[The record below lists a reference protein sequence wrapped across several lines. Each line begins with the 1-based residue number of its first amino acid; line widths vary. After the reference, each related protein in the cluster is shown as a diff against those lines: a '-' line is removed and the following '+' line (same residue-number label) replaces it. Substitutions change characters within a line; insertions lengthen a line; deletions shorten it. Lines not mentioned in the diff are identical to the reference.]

1 MGDGGFAFN
10 VTDVKTTMATVE
22 VYPADKEM
30 TYVAFS
36 VAKEYMDGFES
47 EEEFFLDDLE
57 YMQSMAD
64 NAGVSLSTFLSEQA
78 LRTGDSGP
86 IEFRNL
92 KQATDYYVYAYGLT
106 SLGIKTTPISRQ
118 VFRTSAPGESD
129 LTLEII
135 SIEVESNSAVVSVVP
150 SDPEQPYY
158 IGAVE
163 MDDVHKFYGGE
174 WPEAA
179 SLYLTDVVWMMR
191 NEGMS
196 VEEMFSEI
204 SRTGS
209 VDESFSGLFANEPYY
224 AFACPIDIECNVV
237 GAVTVAEFTTGSVPM
252 SDNVITFEP
261 SEIGVNYAYID
272 VIPSNDDPFVA
283 LLRPVSDYEG
293 MSGDD
298 IIASVMD
305 YYGDNIVYMMN
316 TGEGTLSDTDLEEAA
331 EYMAFAFGLDYGQ
344 AATGL
349 FKYEFTTLTET
360 DPSDMTFTFKV
371 ENVFERGADVYVYPE
386 PITGRY
392 YWNLVEGDVSA
403 QEAEAL
409 VISDYE
415 YYAEIGYVTSL
426 VEYMEMVAYT
436 GDAYSHFGTLDSD
449 TEYKPFAVGIYS
461 ETGKFATDV
470 FFGETFR
477 TKVMTYADVHVTFDA
492 GNYYDGT
499 DVASMYPVY
508 YEAVGMAVLPVSVST
523 QGDAVNYYYHMF
535 EGDLSDPDYISD
547 ERITDELFPKGIKN
561 DPYYVF
567 LGYWGETVTLLGVA
581 EDEAG
586 NFGTV
591 TRQVITFDRSGVSDI
606 TGFKPE
612 SVRGAVP
619 EKIAPEVG
627 LYRR

>member
-118 VFRTSAPGESD
+118 VFRTSAPGES
-129 LTLEII
+129 
-135 SIEVESNSAVVSVVP
+135 
-150 SDPEQPYY
+150 
-158 IGAVE
+158 
-163 MDDVHKFYGGE
+163 
-174 WPEAA
+174 
-179 SLYLTDVVWMMR
+179 
-191 NEGMS
+191 
-196 VEEMFSEI
+196 
-204 SRTGS
+204 
-209 VDESFSGLFANEPYY
+209 
-224 AFACPIDIECNVV
+224 
-237 GAVTVAEFTTGSVPM
+237 
-252 SDNVITFEP
+252 
-261 SEIGVNYAYID
+261 
-272 VIPSNDDPFVA
+272 
-283 LLRPVSDYEG
+283 
-293 MSGDD
+293 
-298 IIASVMD
+298 
-305 YYGDNIVYMMN
+305 
-316 TGEGTLSDTDLEEAA
+316 
-331 EYMAFAFGLDYGQ
+331 
-344 AATGL
+344 
-349 FKYEFTTLTET
+349 

>member
-1 MGDGGFAFN
+1 
-10 VTDVKTTMATVE
+10 
-22 VYPADKEM
+22 M
-30 TYVAFS
+30 TWSICRAWRIMPVCRFRHSSASRPS
-36 VAKEYMDGFES
+36 VPE
-47 EEEFFLDDLE
+47 
-57 YMQSMAD
+57 
-64 NAGVSLSTFLSEQA
+64 N
-78 LRTGDSGP
+78 SGP

-106 SLGIKTTPISRQ
+106 S
-118 VFRTSAPGESD
+118 
-129 LTLEII
+129 
-135 SIEVESNSAVVSVVP
+135 
-150 SDPEQPYY
+150 
-158 IGAVE
+158 
-163 MDDVHKFYGGE
+163 
-174 WPEAA
+174 
-179 SLYLTDVVWMMR
+179 
-191 NEGMS
+191 
-196 VEEMFSEI
+196 
-204 SRTGS
+204 
-209 VDESFSGLFANEPYY
+209 
-224 AFACPIDIECNVV
+224 
-237 GAVTVAEFTTGSVPM
+237 
-252 SDNVITFEP
+252 
-261 SEIGVNYAYID
+261 
-272 VIPSNDDPFVA
+272 
-283 LLRPVSDYEG
+283 LRPVSDYEG

-344 AATGL
+344 ATTGL

-426 VEYMEMVAYT
+426 VEYMEKVAYT

-492 GNYYDGT
+492 ENYYDGT

-523 QGDAVNYYYHMF
+523 QGNAVNYYYHMF

-547 ERITDELFPKGIKN
+547 ERITDELFPKGIEN

-586 NFGTV
+586 NFGPV

-612 SVRGAVP
+612 SVRGAAP